1 MKNKLYGAVLFC
13 ILLAVLAS
21 FLGKHIAKSMAS
33 AAPHPSQQE
42 RLERFYV
49 DSIFGPIGQPAQPI
63 PFSAVRLVPAKHYN
77 LYGTVAI
84 ILAFAQVVLL
94 VRRIAISVLGR
105 SVQPPPS
112 LTTPWKIILGVAL
125 VAWLIAALA
134 LLLPRL
140 VFPML
145 SGEMA
150 SSFGLGSAMASAFIA
165 PYFWLLSN
173 NILGPSFFILELL
186 SIRVE
191 GVMPSPNPSIDTDA
205 AR

>member
-1 MKNKLYGAVLFC
+1 MKNKLYGAVLLC
-13 ILLAVLAS
+13 ISLAVLAS
-21 FLGKHIAKSMAS
+21 FLGEHIAKSMAS
-33 AAPHPSQQE
+33 AAPHPSRQE

-63 PFSAVRLVPAKHYN
+63 PFSAVRLVPFKYYK
-77 LYGTVAI
+77 LYDTVAI
-84 ILAFAQVVLL
+84 ILLFAQVALL
-94 VRRIAISVLGR
+94 VRRIAISVRSR

-125 VAWLIAALA
+125 VAWLIATLTMV
-134 LLLPRL
+134 LPRL
-140 VFPML
+140 VLPLL

-150 SSFGLGSAMASAFIA
+150 NSLSVGAAVAGAFIA

-186 SIRVE
+186 SIKAE
-191 GVMPSPNPSIDTDA
+191 GVMPSTNPSIDTDV